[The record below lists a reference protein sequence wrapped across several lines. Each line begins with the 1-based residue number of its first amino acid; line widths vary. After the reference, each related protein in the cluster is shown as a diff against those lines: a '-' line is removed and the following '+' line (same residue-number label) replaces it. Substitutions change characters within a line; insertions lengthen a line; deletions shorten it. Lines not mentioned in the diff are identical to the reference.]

1 MRGQEGCN
9 LELPPEV
16 PAKVDLMSGDPAVR
30 IEALDAGY
38 KVELRQ
44 YDTAILYVFITP
56 QLLVSEPF
64 ATAVE
69 AWDAAYAD
77 LQASLEQE
85 SADQAPEPDGQASDE
100 QGQDSE

>member
-1 MRGQEGCN
+1 MRGQEGCD
-9 LELPPEV
+9 LELPPEA

-77 LQASLEQE
+77 LQASLAQENADKGADPEQ
-85 SADQAPEPDGQASDE
+85 DPDWA
-100 QGQDSE
+100 

>member
-1 MRGQEGCN
+1 MRGQEECDLN
-9 LELPPEV
+9 LPASV
-16 PAKVDLMSGDPAVR
+16 PAKAVLMSGDPGVR

-44 YDTAILYVFITP
+44 YDTAILYVFISP

-77 LQASLEQE
+77 LQASLDKEN
-85 SADQAPEPDGQASDE
+85 ADKEPDPE
-100 QGQDSE
+100 QDPDWA